1 MAISFPGSKSNGQK
15 FTAGNKSWTW
25 NGASWKGTTSNGG
38 DATSLGGASA
48 TSFLRSDADD
58 STTGSLGIGVNAPVT
73 PLHIKKTGT
82 NVTLLTLENYYSDIS
97 GLGNQGNYI
106 DFKMTD
112 DNETATP
119 QVRIGMH
126 VYDSDGTDSGQPSE
140 GNGNFLIYTME
151 GTDALGN
158 GNLTEKLR
166 VTEKGNVGIGTTSPG
181 FKLDVEG
188 TTRITSMST
197 SPGGGAGLEIRYNA
211 AGNWGGLLSYDR
223 GGAGYQEL
231 RLEGSIIKLIESG
244 EATPTLTVNNS
255 NVGIGITNPSAML
268 EFGGNTTDNRYDI
281 KSPADN
287 ARGIGLGNY
296 TTFSTRYSNWD
307 TLIGTNIRSKIGT
320 SSSGEETASSYTASG
335 GAGLRVGFQ
344 DLEFKNYS
352 PAELSGLAT
361 GSDVNSLGTTR
372 FTIDASGNLDMTG
385 NISLGRSDGF
395 VYLSNVG
402 TGNAGIYVRG
412 IGANNTLRSHSTG
425 DFRWEVTG
433 SQKMVLDSSG
443 NLNIGSS
450 AGSMKLNV
458 NGSIYLGDNAS
469 AATGTYSGRHNIL
482 GADSNIYIVA
492 DGNTSSPNTS
502 DKVVIGLGNTAN
514 TNYDS
519 LRGASLSSLE
529 TPAVVTA
536 EFYTDH
542 AKMLKQLQ
550 LLNSSSNPSSPK
562 TGAIYYNTTD
572 DVVRVYS
579 GTEWV
584 DVGEPPMNATGG
596 TVATYTIGGQ
606 SYRSHTFTSSGTFT
620 PTTTGTVDVMV
631 VAGGGCGGRDN
642 AGGGGAGGVRQ
653 NTNVVVT
660 PSSYTIVVGAGGA
673 ANTND
678 NGGNGGTG
686 FNGSNSSA
694 ISITSLGGGFG
705 GSAGTNNP
713 GGQNRKNGGSGGG
726 GCGAESTR
734 SGGSGTSGQGNN
746 GGDGHPTNGG
756 GGGGGG
762 AGAVGTGY
770 SGTNDGGHGGIGI
783 QNAYRT
789 GSNIYYG
796 GGGGAGNNNSV
807 YTVQPGGSGGGGD
820 GGGGG
825 IAGSAN
831 TGGGGGGHTH
841 PATIISGAGGSGIV
855 VIRYPI

>member
-1 MAISFPGSKSNGQK
+1 MAITFPSSPSTGQK
-15 FTAGNKSWTW
+15 FTHQNKVWTW
-25 NGASWKGTTSNGG
+25 DGNSWKGGVSSGG
-38 DATSLGGASA
+38 DAGTLDSLNS
-48 TSFLRSDADD
+48 TQFLRSDTNT
-58 STTGSLGIGVNAPVT
+58 STSGTLGIGVNAPVS

-82 NVTLLTLENYYSDIS
+82 NVTLLTLENYYSDIG
-97 GLGNQGNYI
+97 GLSNQGNYI

-112 DNETATP
+112 DNATATP

-126 VYDSDGTDSGQPSE
+126 VYDSDGVDAGQESE

-166 VTEKGNVGIGTTSPG
+166 VTEKGNVGIGTAS
-181 FKLDVEG
+181 
-188 TTRITSMST
+188 
-197 SPGGGAGLEIRYNA
+197 
-211 AGNWGGLLSYDR
+211 
-223 GGAGYQEL
+223 
-231 RLEGSIIKLIESG
+231 
-244 EATPTLTVNNS
+244 
-255 NVGIGITNPSAML
+255 PSAML

-335 GAGLRVGFQ
+335 GAILRVGFQ

-352 PAELSGLAT
+352 PAELSGLAA

-372 FTIDASGNLDMTG
+372 FTIDDSGNLDMTG

-443 NLNIGSS
+443 NLDIGGS

-458 NGSIYLGDNAS
+458 NGSIYLGDNAT

-519 LRGASLSSLE
+519 SRGASLSSLE

-550 LLNSSSNPSSPK
+550 LLNSSSDPSSPK

-572 DVVRVYS
+572 DTVKVYN
-579 GTEWV
+579 GTEWI

-678 NGGNGGTG
+678 NGGNSGTG

-694 ISITSLGGGFG
+694 ISIISLGGGFG
-705 GSAGTNNP
+705 GSAGTDNP
-713 GGQNRKNGGSGGG
+713 GGQNRANGGSGGG

-734 SGGSGTSGQGNN
+734 TGGSGTAGQGNN
-746 GGDGHPTNGG
+746 GGAGHPTNGG

-762 AGAVGTGY
+762 AGAVGTDY

-841 PATIISGAGGSGIV
+841 PATIVSGAGGSGIV

>member
-166 VTEKGNVGIGTTSPG
+166 VTEKGNVGIGTS
-181 FKLDVEG
+181 
-188 TTRITSMST
+188 S
-197 SPGGGAGLEIRYNA
+197 
-211 AGNWGGLLSYDR
+211 
-223 GGAGYQEL
+223 
-231 RLEGSIIKLIESG
+231 
-244 EATPTLTVNNS
+244 
-255 NVGIGITNPSAML
+255 PSAML

-572 DVVRVYS
+572 DVVKVYS